1 MQMPI
6 DDDDTFYIIII
17 IKKLEINANVAI
29 KVFLFHWAIE
39 IDKWLEQEK
48 GLTYHLWNLG

>member
-1 MQMPI
+1 MPI

-29 KVFLFHWAIE
+29 KVFLFH
-39 IDKWLEQEK
+39 
-48 GLTYHLWNLG
+48 